1 MTEFACGSG
10 LLLLVVG
17 SSSFFFFYLFI
28 LFFVLFLLLFF
39 YFWSGLVS
47 SDGYREGS
55 LHMSFPSG

>member
-17 SSSFFFFYLFI
+17 SSSFFFFLLFC
-28 LFFVLFLLLFF
+28 FVLFLLLFF